1 MVLSYLAKEEWL
13 SRGGTLHLSRLDSV
27 VVAKSV
33 RNVTFQSMEI
43 RHARGAAFVVQDST
57 AFVIN
62 NCIVADAGMMGVNV
76 TVGDFF
82 EVCALALSRSKYPSS
97 LRLLIL

>member
-1 MVLSYLAKEEWL
+1 MVLSYLAKKEWL
-13 SRGGTLHLSRLDSV
+13 SRGGTLHVSRLDSV
-27 VVAKSV
+27 VVAKAVS
-33 RNVTFQSMEI
+33 NVTFQSMEI

-76 TVGDFF
+76 TVGVFF
-82 EVCALALSRSKYPSS
+82 EVCPNALPLSKSSSS
-97 LRLLIL
+97 LRLPIL